1 MDSKEPKE
9 KHVICKYLSEFKQMR
24 VTLILLKIMQITNFG
39 N

>member
-24 VTLILLKIMQITNFG
+24 VTLNSIDN
-39 N
+39 NANY